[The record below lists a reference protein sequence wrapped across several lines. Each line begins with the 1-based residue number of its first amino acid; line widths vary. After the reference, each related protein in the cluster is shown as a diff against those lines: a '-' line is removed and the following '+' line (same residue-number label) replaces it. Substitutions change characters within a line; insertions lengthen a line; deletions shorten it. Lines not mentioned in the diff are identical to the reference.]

1 MTFYILQVRN
11 ILSYEH
17 KPSVGQLLV
26 IEVNLVLVRLGL
38 SSIYTLPGSHCNNEV
53 L

>member
-1 MTFYILQVRN
+1 MTFYILHVRN

-17 KPSVGQLLV
+17 KPSLGPLLV
-26 IEVNLVLVRLGL
+26 IEVNLVLVRFGL
-38 SSIYTLPGSHCNNEV
+38 SSIYTLHGSHCNSEV

>member
-1 MTFYILQVRN
+1 MTFYILHVRN

-17 KPSVGQLLV
+17 KPSVGPLL
-26 IEVNLVLVRLGL
+26 IIKANLVLVRLGL
-38 SSIYTLPGSHCNNEV
+38 YSIYTLLGSHCNNEV